1 MTVAK
6 DVLADVAEAVRANG
20 WARLPGAVD
29 RAAIDQLR
37 AGISALVQ
45 GVAPDGRCLYFYESL
60 SGDRRVT
67 RVERVWEAIPS
78 LAGGDLGRLL
88 EQAAE
93 ACLGGQVCLF
103 KDKVNVRWPASAGYA
118 PHQDTA
124 AGWEEFA
131 PTFVSLVLFLDG
143 SDSESGGF
151 EVVTGRH
158 REGRFENAR
167 GEMSLPMFEGMS
179 PQPVG
184 CGAGDVLLLDGGAP
198 HRTSPNTTQACITHL
213 IVSFNARSAGDHR
226 SSYYAAKV
234 RDFAS
239 GRISPNQFVFRVFE
253 FGPKAKPGG

>member
-20 WARLPGAVD
+20 WARLPGAVH

-67 RVERVWEAIPS
+67 RVERVWEAIPAWRVGIW
-78 LAGGDLGRLL
+78 AGCWSRQQRRAWAGRYACSRTRSTCDGRLPPGTRRTRIL
-88 EQAAE
+88 LPDGGVRSDVRVAGRIPRR
-93 ACLGGQVCLF
+93 LGFRIGWIRGRDG
-103 KDKVNVRWPASAGYA
+103 KAS
-118 PHQDTA
+118 
-124 AGWEEFA
+124 
-131 PTFVSLVLFLDG
+131 
-143 SDSESGGF
+143 
-151 EVVTGRH
+151 
-158 REGRFENAR
+158 EGRFENAR

-179 PQPVG
+179 PQPVS